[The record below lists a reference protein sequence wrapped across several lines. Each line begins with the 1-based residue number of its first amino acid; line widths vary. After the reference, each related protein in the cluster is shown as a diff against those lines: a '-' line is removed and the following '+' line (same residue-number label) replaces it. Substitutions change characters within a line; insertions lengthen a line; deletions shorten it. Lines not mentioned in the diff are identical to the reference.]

1 MTINLANKELA
12 QLVQNHVSNLIG
24 TDANRLKVSFT
35 KRGTQIDTSVE
46 IVAPGEPMSI
56 IDEPNTEASMDES
69 QVESPVSSLIIK

>member
-24 TDANRLKVSFT
+24 TDASRLKVSFT

-46 IVAPGEPMSI
+46 IVAEGEPMSI
-56 IDEPNTEASMDES
+56 IDEPAQDES
-69 QVESPVSSLIIK
+69 TETADTPVSGLIIK